1 MIKRIE
7 KIKKIGHDEGTM
19 CIEVDYFEA
28 SFWLKDDDGI
38 PFKPLVIM
46 FIHDES
52 YFLLK
57 THMVIPGERFMVDF
71 FDQFLE
77 VLEESEFLIGKI
89 KVKKEDLADLFEKTA
104 KDLGIKIELVKRLP
118 AIEFAKKDFNS
129 FLKNNLKK

>member
-1 MIKRIE
+1 
-7 KIKKIGHDEGTM
+7 
-19 CIEVDYFEA
+19 
-28 SFWLKDDDGI
+28 
-38 PFKPLVIM
+38 
-46 FIHDES
+46 
-52 YFLLK
+52 
-57 THMVIPGERFMVDF
+57 MVIPGERFMVDF